1 MAGRE
6 YSYLNLMN
14 FSDTRQKECK
24 RARGA
29 KPETVEKYRRA
40 VELYATTRM
49 SCAEICRM
57 CGVTVSGFQ
66 AYICKYH
73 RHLLLARNG
82 VACSR
87 EEAAYI
93 KLPSFRRQKPATH
106 NKYKEAIEACDSM
119 DYIEMSILQI
129 ARMFGLKGTDLGRQL
144 RTHYPDILE
153 FRERTRLRLGVN
165 DNLPRG
171 SRSYCKEQYAKAVE
185 LLESDTYITVQKAAE
200 YCGVSYTGLEQ
211 HLLFY
216 CKDLVEQRIEIRA
229 KALHRQRKGE
239 ITGRGTAHVPSP
251 KLAEKYAEAVN
262 LYRTT
267 PLSMAKIAQ
276 ETGVPKKGFY
286 EYLHRWCMELVCQ
299 RRGIS
304 YEEGRPVDF
313 AKASKSHPAAH
324 AKYADAI
331 RRIKESGL
339 PTAQVAAEYDLHPET
354 FRNYLKVYEPELYA
368 RQGRTKAAN
377 GNIVLRRSMEKYEEA
392 MRLYATTTESVKSL
406 ARRFGFNDSAFG
418 QFIRRNFPEVDERHR
433 ELVAQK
439 GE

>member
-14 FSDTRQKECK
+14 ISDTGQKECK

-29 KPETVEKYRRA
+29 KPATVEKYRRA

-49 SCAEICRM
+49 SCTEICRI
-57 CGVTVSGFQ
+57 CGVTVSGLQ
-66 AYICKYH
+66 AHIGRYH

-82 VACSR
+82 IECSR
-87 EEAAYI
+87 EEADGI

-106 NKYKEAIEACDSM
+106 SKYKKAIEACDNM
-119 DYIEMSILQI
+119 DYIEMNISQI
-129 ARMFGLKGTDLGRQL
+129 ARMFGVDGTNLGRQL
-144 RTHYPDILE
+144 RTHYPEILE

-185 LLESDTYITVQKAAE
+185 LLKSDKYITVQEAAE

-216 CKDLVEQRIEIRA
+216 YKDLVERRIGIRA
-229 KALHRQRKGE
+229 KALRRQRKGE
-239 ITGRGTAHVPSP
+239 ITGRGTAHAPSP
-251 KLAEKYAEAVN
+251 ELTEKYAEAVN

-267 PLSMAKIAQ
+267 PLSLAKIAQ
-276 ETGVPKKGFY
+276 ETGVSKKGFY
-286 EYLHRWCMELVCQ
+286 EYLHRWCMDLVCQ

-304 YEEGRPVDF
+304 YEEGRPADF
-313 AKASKSHPAAH
+313 AKASKSHPAAR

-331 RRIKESGL
+331 RKLKESEL
-339 PTAQVAAEYDLHPET
+339 PTAQVAAEYGLHPET
-354 FRNYLKVYEPELYA
+354 FRSYLKEHEPELYA

-377 GNIVLRRSMEKYEEA
+377 GNTVSRRSMEKYEEA
-392 MRLYATTTESVKSL
+392 MRLYGTTTESVKSL

-433 ELVAQK
+433 ELVAQQ